1 MLSDGELD
9 TVALG
14 IRSLVVRDGV
24 DTAVAPKVDEDVTS
38 FVLWC
43 DHGISKAHVWKRI
56 QEQYERI

>member
-24 DTAVAPKVDEDVTS
+24 DTAVALKVDEDVTS

-43 DHGISKAHVWKRI
+43 DYGISKAHVWKRI